1 MYVIFG
7 FWGLDADPRY
17 LNIVGVISS
26 GERM

>member
-1 MYVIFG
+1 MYIIFE
-7 FWGLDADPRY
+7 FWGLDVDPTH